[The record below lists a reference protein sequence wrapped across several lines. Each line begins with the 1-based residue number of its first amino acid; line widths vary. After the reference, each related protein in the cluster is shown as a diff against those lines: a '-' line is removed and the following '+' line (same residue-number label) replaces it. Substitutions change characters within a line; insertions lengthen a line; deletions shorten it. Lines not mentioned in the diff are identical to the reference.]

1 MHKNKY
7 KSYEE
12 KTQNVWLNVWNEEG
26 SYKRGRIEIEGDTAS
41 GYRIIRRG
49 SLLGKDL
56 AGRSDIVLGDAGVYF
71 EKRKDA
77 ENFALI
83 LAMHFSGDLPSKN
96 FLDPTIFNGYHSGR
110 IKFSKARTKLFWHGS
125 ATIDPTEGWAEL
137 DLKQLLEK
145 LPNPYEPLPRDE
157 VEDEPTTRAYDISEV
172 AEAVYDYYIRYFLT
186 EDVKLPLYQVV
197 AEVLKA
203 KAKDHCEI
211 ATEDRGYVTL
221 LALSLLRNEIPVS
234 WIFPNARDEV
244 KSLIPRLWASL
255 PNDVKTYIEECEA
268 ATVQSRERAAKVQA
282 MKDKIISHLP
292 HALAEN
298 NWEVR
303 TRVHCCADHFIEVLE
318 GGTEPPTHSEPDYAI
333 LMQAFTEKALLNA
346 DDAAEWL
353 AKKLTNLV

>member
-26 SYKRGRIEIEGDTAS
+26 SYKRGSIEIEGDTAS

-56 AGRSDIVLGDAGVYF
+56 AGLSNIVLGDAGVYF

-77 ENFALI
+77 ENFALV
-83 LAMHFSGDLPSKN
+83 LAMHFSGDLPSKD
-96 FLDPTIFNGYHSGR
+96 FLDPTIFNGYQSGR
-110 IKFSKARTKLFWHGS
+110 IKLSKARTKLFWQGS
-125 ATIDPTEGWAEL
+125 ANVDPTEGWAEL
-137 DLKQLLEK
+137 DPKQLLEK
-145 LPNPYEPLPRDE
+145 LPNADEPLPSDE
-157 VEDEPTTRAYDISEV
+157 VEDEPNERAYEISEA
-172 AEAVYDYYIRYFLT
+172 AEAVFDYYVRSFLT

-221 LALSLLRNEIPVS
+221 LALSMLRNRIPVS
-234 WIFPNARDEV
+234 WIFPNSRDEV
-244 KSLIPRLWASL
+244 ESLIPRLWASL
-255 PNDVKTYIEECEA
+255 PNDVKAYIEECEA
-268 ATVQSRERAAKVQA
+268 DTFQSRERAAKIQA
-282 MKDKIISHLP
+282 MEDKIISHLP
-292 HALAEN
+292 DAPAED

-303 TRVHCCADHFIEVLE
+303 SRVHCCAGYLIEVLE
-318 GGTEPPTHSEPDYAI
+318 GRTEPPTHSEPDYAI
-333 LMQAFTEKALLNA
+333 LMQSFTEKALLNA

-353 AKKLTNLV
+353 AKKLTDLV